1 MTCFYAVAKQLED
14 RGPSYLRP
22 ASHKAR
28 QFCGDASIYSKST
41 PGRDDHTVP
50 PGRLGTSRTM
60 SDAASTASALLDP
73 VTDEMLSLA
82 RQRSHQGRSLVVTSF
97 LVGASNKHTLGPT
110 SFAKLGR
117 KTEWNSE
124 TSRNV
129 LETKDKALFRVVD
142 ILRARSPAL
151 CTPNTT
157 LLVTHD
163 IAGIPSLKDGVRYH
177 YVAPDAASNSM
188 NRRWMILVHILREY
202 TFDCVCAPVPPMAM
216 STCCR
221 TCAIEPWRRAHAQM
235 P

>member
-1 MTCFYAVAKQLED
+1 MAVRRLSTGSDPGGWAS
-14 RGPSYLRP
+14 RASAVP
-22 ASHKAR
+22 AA
-28 QFCGDASIYSKST
+28 
-41 PGRDDHTVP
+41 VP
-50 PGRLGTSRTM
+50 AAAWAVSGAAATM
-60 SDAASTASALLDP
+60 LAALHASALLDP

-163 IAGIPSLKDGVRYH
+163 IAGIPSLKDGVRYY

-202 TFDCVCAPVPPMAM
+202 TFDCVCAPVPPMR
-216 STCCR
+216 TCCR